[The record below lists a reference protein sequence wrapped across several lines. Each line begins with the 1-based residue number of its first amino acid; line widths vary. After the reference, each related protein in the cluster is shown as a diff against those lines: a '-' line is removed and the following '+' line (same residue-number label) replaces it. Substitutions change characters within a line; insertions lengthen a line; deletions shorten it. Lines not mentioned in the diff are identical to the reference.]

1 MTPPALQHAPLF
13 AAAALASA
21 GAGVLL
27 AWWLRRYT
35 MVSIR
40 NLYLAAIVAIT
51 LDAWAVYDRAAS
63 ALVVLVPVTSFTV
76 SASAAGRRWRLSDL
90 GAGEELRAH
99 ERARRWLWQRPPVRA
114 AGERVHIVTQGQIV
128 RERAWP
134 TSEPYVPMTADE
146 KGPRAATLRPPP
158 VLRGRDRFGQD
169 DVRVTGGSR
178 SRNQR
183 PRRAVLRR
191 PERRSIR
198 GNLPA

>member
-13 AAAALASA
+13 AAAALAAA

-51 LDAWAVYDRAAS
+51 LDAWAVYDRAAT

-90 GAGEELRAH
+90 VRGRSCAHTNARGAGCGSDRRCGPRVSACTSSPK
-99 ERARRWLWQRPPVRA
+99 ARSSANVNGPSA
-114 AGERVHIVTQGQIV
+114 S
-128 RERAWP
+128 P
-134 TSEPYVPMTADE
+134 TS
-146 KGPRAATLRPPP
+146 R
-158 VLRGRDRFGQD
+158 
-169 DVRVTGGSR
+169 
-178 SRNQR
+178 
-183 PRRAVLRR
+183 
-191 PERRSIR
+191 
-198 GNLPA
+198 